1 MSAKNETTDASI
13 LAEMTKLQLF
23 ECCLEIEIA
32 SNTEDPTRKKIK
44 VDLVMLRKLVFSSI
58 IMEGYY
64 YKWPISFRN
73 IKNVGLHGSALIWIN
88 IEYTYECM

>member
-1 MSAKNETTDASI
+1 MSAKNETTDVSI

-23 ECCLEIEIA
+23 ESCLEIEIA
-32 SNTEDPTRKKIK
+32 SNTEDPTRKKNK

-64 YKWPISFRN
+64 YK
-73 IKNVGLHGSALIWIN
+73 
-88 IEYTYECM
+88 